1 MRLGA
6 AMLLGAATLLSACA
20 EQTGGYAPTNAAGS
34 YYPYDGYS
42 APAYPGYEPGYY
54 GRVTTVPA

>member
-34 YYPYDGYS
+34 Y
-42 APAYPGYEPGYY
+42 
-54 GRVTTVPA
+54 